1 MHCSRTENCWVVY
14 CSAYCIINC
23 YTICVMCFAVDLW
36 QTFEVDSLEHL
47 EALEQV
53 TQRLERHVN
62 LCKAHVLMVTSFD
75 VKPKCRRKLR
85 HRPTID
91 HTAFAGI

>member
-1 MHCSRTENCWVVY
+1 MVLLKLLS
-14 CSAYCIINC
+14 
-23 YTICVMCFAVDLW
+23 ICMMYFAVDLW

-47 EALEQV
+47 EALELV
-53 TQRLERHVN
+53 TERLERHVN

-75 VKPKCRRKLR
+75 VTPKCRQKWR
-85 HRPTID
+85 HRPTVD